1 MSKMCVT
8 SVVTKKTR
16 PSLPREFFARIYE
29 TERQQ
34 PSVSNDNPDDED
46 DEEEEVEVDV
56 TSGTDDE
63 EDDRLCDKPKEETN
77 GVGAGNRA
85 GLATEVPQQQP
96 FAPRLFLQ
104 PAAPPHWSPLQLA
117 QLHGISGHAR
127 NSKAKGF
134 SAKISG
140 ARRKKKEGRPRRQRT
155 TFSSE
160 QTLRLESEYRRG
172 EYISR
177 ARRFELANGLK
188 LTETQIKIWF
198 QNRRAKDKRLEKAQQ
213 DQHLRNIAIAGGL
226 MMGVQLPGALCRF
239 CQAPFCLCACLR
251 TPTTTTTMTATT
263 TAMSLEAKPATSTA
277 SIKTETSGASFD
289 FLSTI
294 LPSHFTFLE
303 PANWGITTR
312 TG

>member
-34 PSVSNDNPDDED
+34 PSASNNNPDDED
-46 DEEEEVEVDV
+46 EEEEEEVEVDV

-63 EDDRLCDKPKEETN
+63 EDDRLCAKSKEESN

-85 GLATEVPQQQP
+85 GFATEVPQQPP

-104 PAAPPHWSPLQLA
+104 PAAPPHWNPLQLA
-117 QLHGISGHAR
+117 QLHGISGHASR
-127 NSKAKGF
+127 VEQHLQGLAAF
-134 SAKISG
+134 W

-160 QTLRLESEYRRG
+160 QTLRLESEYRQG

-251 TPTTTTTMTATT
+251 TPTTIQQPTTTTMTATT
-263 TAMSLEAKPATSTA
+263 TAMSLEAKPPTSTA
-277 SIKTETSGASFD
+277 SM
-289 FLSTI
+289 
-294 LPSHFTFLE
+294 
-303 PANWGITTR
+303 
-312 TG
+312 